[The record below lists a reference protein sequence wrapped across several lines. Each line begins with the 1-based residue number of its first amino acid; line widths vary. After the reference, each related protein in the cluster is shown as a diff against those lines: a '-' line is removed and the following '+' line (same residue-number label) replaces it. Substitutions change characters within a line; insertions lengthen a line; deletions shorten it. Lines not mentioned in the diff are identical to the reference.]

1 MELKDLLN
9 KQLPQMPT
17 EIVELLRKNEITGTP
32 FECKNHILSNEILQK
47 EVGYKKLA
55 DGTYLVSITW
65 ATRRDISS
73 AWSPRAFRAN
83 SGQ

>member
-32 FECKNHILSNEILQK
+32 FECKNDILSNEILQRK
-47 EVGYKKLA
+47 N
-55 DGTYLVSITW
+55 I
-65 ATRRDISS
+65 
-73 AWSPRAFRAN
+73 
-83 SGQ
+83 